1 MILSKFSANLL
12 SPQILFFCLGAIGS
26 LLRCELEFAPAVSK
40 TLSLLLLLSIG
51 FKGGMALAESGVS
64 SGVMASMGAAVCAA
78 VLIPVWAFFALK
90 KRFGIANAAGV
101 AASFGAVSSVTF
113 LTACGLLLQSGISF
127 SGHMVAALALMDSP
141 AILTSI
147 LLARRA
153 SNKDNQ
159 IDPSTNGWRQLSR
172 DVLLNSSVF
181 ILIGSLAVGAL
192 CNSDTAS
199 QMKPLIENLFPAVLS
214 VFLLD
219 MGLTAGRK
227 IDALRT
233 LGRDVVLFAFGAPL
247 VNAALGLGLAFA
259 AGLSHGDAF
268 LLVVLCASAS
278 YIAAPAALRSAL
290 PEANP
295 GIYLTL
301 ALALV
306 FPFNL
311 ILGLPLYRGLVEAVL
326 P

>member
-1 MILSKFSANLL
+1 MLLSKFSANLL
-12 SPQILFFCLGAIGS
+12 SPQILFFCLGVLGAV
-26 LLRCELEFAPAVSK
+26 LRCELEVAPAVSK

-51 FKGGMALAESGVS
+51 FKGGMALAESGVNS
-64 SGVMASMGAAVCAA
+64 QVLASMGCAVCAA
-78 VLIPVWAFFALK
+78 VLIPVWAFLTLR
-90 KRFGIANAAGV
+90 KRFGVADAAGV

-113 LTACGLLLQSGISF
+113 LTACALLTQAGTPF

-147 LLARRA
+147 LLARSAGGNDA
-153 SNKDNQ
+153 SGAASGRTW
-159 IDPSTNGWRQLSR
+159 IQLAR
-172 DVLLNSSVF
+172 GVFLNSSIF
-181 ILIGSLAVGAL
+181 ILIGSMAVGVVCSA
-192 CNSDTAS
+192 DTAS

-219 MGLTAGRK
+219 MGLATGRK
-227 IDALRT
+227 LGALRA
-233 LGRDVVLFAFGAPL
+233 LGRGVLVFAFGAPI
-247 VNAALGLGLAFA
+247 VNALLGLSLAFA
-259 AGLSHGDAF
+259 AGLGRGDAF

-290 PEANP
+290 PDANP

-311 ILGLPLYRGLVEAVL
+311 ILGLPFYRGLVDAFL
-326 P
+326 Q

>member
-1 MILSKFSANLL
+1 MVLSKLSANLL
-12 SPQILFFCLGAIGS
+12 SPQILYFCLGAIGS
-26 LLRCELEFAPAVSK
+26 LLRCELEFAPAVSR

-51 FKGGMALAESGVS
+51 FKGGMALRESGVNS
-64 SGVMASMGAAVCAA
+64 EVMASMGAAVSAA

-90 KRFGIANAAGV
+90 KRFGVANAAGV

-113 LTACGLLLQSGISF
+113 LTACGILMQSGTAF

-141 AILTSI
+141 AILTSL
-147 LLARRA
+147 LLARLAA
-153 SNKDNQ
+153 SRGNQ
-159 IDPSTNGWRQLSR
+159 SDASPSGWGQLTR
-172 DVLLNSSVF
+172 GVLLNSSVF
-181 ILIGSLAVGAL
+181 ILVGSLAVGAL
-192 CNSDTAS
+192 CNSSTAA
-199 QMKPLIENLFPAVLS
+199 QMKPLIENLFPSVLS

-219 MGLTAGRK
+219 MGLAAGRK
-227 IDALRT
+227 AGALRT
-233 LGRDVVLFAFGAPL
+233 LGLGAVLFAFGAPL
-247 VNAALGLGLAFA
+247 LNAALGLGLALA
-259 AGLSHGDAF
+259 GGLSRGDAF

-295 GIYLTL
+295 GIHLTL

-311 ILGLPLYRGLVEAVL
+311 ILGLPFYRELVEAVV

>member
-12 SPQILFFCLGAIGS
+12 SPQILFFCLGAMGS

-51 FKGGMALAESGVS
+51 FKGGMALAESGVNS
-64 SGVMASMGAAVCAA
+64 AVLASMGAAVCAA
-78 VLIPVWAFFALK
+78 VLIPLWAFFALK
-90 KRFGIANAAGV
+90 NRFGAANAAGV

-113 LTACGLLLQSGISF
+113 LTACGLLLQSGTSF

-141 AILTSI
+141 AIFTSI

-153 SNKDNQ
+153 ENKANQ
-159 IDPSTNGWRQLSR
+159 SDASSGGWRQLLR
-172 DVLLNSSVF
+172 EVLLNSSVF
-181 ILIGSLAVGAL
+181 ILVGSLAVGAL
-192 CNSDTAS
+192 CNADTAL

-214 VFLLD
+214 IFLLD
-219 MGLTAGRK
+219 MGLTAGRR
-227 IDALRT
+227 ISAVRA
-233 LGRDVVLFAFGAPL
+233 LGRGVVLFAFGAPIL
-247 VNAALGLGLAFA
+247 NAALGLGLAFA
-259 AGLSHGDAF
+259 AGLGHGDAF

-278 YIAAPAALRSAL
+278 YIAAPAALRTAL

-311 ILGLPLYRGLVEAVL
+311 IVGLPFYRGLVEAIL

>member
-1 MILSKFSANLL
+1 
-12 SPQILFFCLGAIGS
+12 
-26 LLRCELEFAPAVSK
+26 
-40 TLSLLLLLSIG
+40 
-51 FKGGMALAESGVS
+51 
-64 SGVMASMGAAVCAA
+64 
-78 VLIPVWAFFALK
+78 
-90 KRFGIANAAGV
+90 
-101 AASFGAVSSVTF
+101 
-113 LTACGLLLQSGISF
+113 
-127 SGHMVAALALMDSP
+127 
-141 AILTSI
+141 
-147 LLARRA
+147 
-153 SNKDNQ
+153 
-159 IDPSTNGWRQLSR
+159 
-172 DVLLNSSVF
+172 
-181 ILIGSLAVGAL
+181 
-192 CNSDTAS
+192 
-199 QMKPLIENLFPAVLS
+199 LFPAVLS

-227 IDALRT
+227 VGALRT
-233 LGRDVVLFAFGAPL
+233 LGRGVVLFAFGAPL
-247 VNAALGLGLAFA
+247 VNAALGLGLAFV

-311 ILGLPLYRGLVEAVL
+311 ILGLPFYRGLVETVL

>member
-1 MILSKFSANLL
+1 MILSKFTANLL

-26 LLRCELEFAPAVSK
+26 LLRCELEFAPVVSK
-40 TLSLLLLLSIG
+40 TLSLVLLLSIG
-51 FKGGMALAESGVS
+51 FKGGMALAESGVNS
-64 SGVMASMGAAVCAA
+64 EVLASMGASVCAA
-78 VLIPVWAFFALK
+78 ILIPLWAFFALK
-90 KRFGIANAAGV
+90 KRFGVANAAGV

-113 LTACGLLLQSGISF
+113 LTACGLLLQAGTAF

-153 SNKDNQ
+153 ANKAGDNTA
-159 IDPSTNGWRQLSR
+159 STGGWGQLVR
-172 DVLLNSSVF
+172 GVLLSSSVF
-181 ILIGSLAVGAL
+181 ILVGSLAVGAL
-192 CNSDTAS
+192 CNPETAS
-199 QMKPLIENLFPAVLS
+199 QMKPLIETLFPAVLS

-227 IDALRT
+227 IGALRT
-233 LGRDVVLFAFGAPL
+233 LGRGVVFFAMGAPL
-247 VNAALGLGLAFA
+247 LNAALGLGLAVA
-259 AGLSHGDAF
+259 TGLSRGDAF

-311 ILGLPLYRGLVEAVL
+311 VLGLPFYRGLVEAVV